1 MSENAD
7 NPGIVTH
14 PPVFYIVAILIGLGI
29 DYFMPLSFGF
39 EGMTKTVS
47 LVILV
52 LGTIVTVLGFKMFT
66 TDKQSPSVHEPT
78 VAVYQSGIY
87 AYSRN
92 PIYLGVLL
100 WMMAGALFFD
110 KVWIMIMVLPLIL
123 WMNKVV
129 IEKEEAYLEEKFGD
143 SYLDYKKKVRR
154 WI

>member
-39 EGMTKTVS
+39 EVMTKTVS

-66 TDKQSPSVHEPT
+66 TDKQNPSVHEPT
-78 VAVYQSGIY
+78 DAVYQSGVY

-92 PIYLGVLL
+92 HIYLGVLL
-100 WMMAGALFFD
+100 WMMSGALYFN
-110 KVWIMIMVLPLIL
+110 KAWIMIMVLPLIL

-143 SYLDYKKKVRR
+143 DYLAYKKKVRR

>member
-39 EGMTKTVS
+39 EGMTKPVS
-47 LVILV
+47 LVILI

>member
-47 LVILV
+47 LVILI